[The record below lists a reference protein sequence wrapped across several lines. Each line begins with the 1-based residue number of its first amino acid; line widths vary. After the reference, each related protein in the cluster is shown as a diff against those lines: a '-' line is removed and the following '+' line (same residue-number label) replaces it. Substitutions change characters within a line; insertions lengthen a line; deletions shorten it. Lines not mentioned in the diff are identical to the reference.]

1 MSSLEDV
8 VGLVRRESGIV
19 IKPAAYPTL
28 AAAMTRIAP
37 GWDVDRL
44 MDAVLHPAGAEL
56 RERLIDE
63 IAVKETFF
71 FRHHDELAAV
81 DWMTL
86 WQAGRERGRDSLRVW
101 SAACATGEESYT
113 LAILACEAFGSAS
126 PPVSILGT
134 DISRSALAFAGR
146 GRYGSRAVRELSPV
160 RFARWFQ
167 DSGGDQVVSP
177 ELRQLVKL
185 RQHNL
190 IRDPVPPVGEGPF
203 DLIVCRNVLIYFER
217 STVHTLLGALDR
229 TLSPG
234 GALVIGAADRLSG
247 PLGGSGARPHAL
259 RSSPALTRTLPVP
272 RRGHRPRPSAP
283 APAPAVEAPADQPA
297 SKAVWATGAASLEE
311 IAEQTGAVLDDDPLN
326 VDAYFIKGVAQLAA
340 GEPEGAVASLRRALY
355 LQPEFGLAAFKLARA
370 YEALHDTASAR
381 RAYRRALNSLRPDDP
396 RQAVLLEQVDVGD
409 IAMAC
414 RGRLA
419 QLDDVR

>member
-1 MSSLEDV
+1 VST
-8 VGLVRRESGIV
+8 
-19 IKPAAYPTL
+19 AAL
-28 AAAMTRIAP
+28 AAAREGIYSKRSVRGIP
-37 GWDVDRL
+37 
-44 MDAVLHPAGAEL
+44 AEL
-56 RERLIDE
+56 SNHHLVQEGRVHRLG
-63 IAVKETFF
+63 
-71 FRHHDELAAV
+71 DELRSLV
-81 DWMTL
+81 
-86 WQAGRERGRDSLRVW
+86 RFERHNLV
-101 SAACATGEESYT
+101 TGE
-113 LAILACEAFGSAS
+113 S
-126 PPVSILGT
+126 PPFGE
-134 DISRSALAFAGR
+134 SR
-146 GRYGSRAVRELSPV
+146 
-160 RFARWFQ
+160 
-167 DSGGDQVVSP
+167 
-177 ELRQLVKL
+177 
-185 RQHNL
+185 
-190 IRDPVPPVGEGPF
+190 F
-203 DLIVCRNVLIYFER
+203 DLVVCRNVLIYFER
-217 STVHTLLGALDR
+217 STVRTLLGALER
-229 TLSPG
+229 ALSPG

-259 RSSPALTRTLPVP
+259 RSSPALTRTSPVP
-272 RRGHRPRPSAP
+272 RRGHRSRPSAP
-283 APAPAVEAPADQPA
+283 APAPAVEAPADRPA

-311 IAEQTGAVLDDDPLN
+311 IAKQTGAVLDDDPLN